1 MATYVVLYKF
11 TAEGQKSIRET
22 IKRSGRIRQQNARL
36 GFTIQQVFWLQG
48 QYDMI
53 AIVDAPSEEAMMGA
67 MLNVV
72 SAGNVSSMTM
82 RAFDATEMSRILAQ
96 TVGLED
102 DEPAPKPAK
111 KTAKRAAEKR

>member
-11 TAEGQKSIRET
+11 TAEGQKSIRDS

-36 GFTIQQVFWLQG
+36 GFKIENVFWLQG
-48 QYDMI
+48 QYDML

-96 TVGLED
+96 TVGLD
-102 DEPAPKPAK
+102 DEEPSKPGK
-111 KTAKRAAEKR
+111 KAAKRR

>member
-11 TAEGQKSIRET
+11 TAEGQKNIRDT
-22 IKRSGRIRQQNARL
+22 IKRAGRVRQQNARL
-36 GFTIQQVFWLQG
+36 GFRIRDVFWLQG

-53 AIVDAPSEEAMMGA
+53 AIVEAPTEESMMGA

-82 RAFDATEMSRILAQ
+82 RAFDSTEMSRIMAQ
-96 TVGLED
+96 TIGLD
-102 DEPAPKPAK
+102 DDLDEPPTRKIPRKAAK
-111 KTAKRAAEKR
+111 KR